1 MHQKYEKR
9 LTCRG
14 GGRMCNFITVRSGRE
29 EEVMITLCS

>member
-14 GGRMCNFITVRSGRE
+14 GGRRGNFLTVRSGRE
-29 EEVMITLCS
+29 EEVTLCS